1 MRPTSAPPH
10 PDAHTALHDAVPPR
24 TSLPFPERTLTLHL
38 PYTYL
43 TLTLRTNRQSTPRRD
58 TDAISSTLFAA
69 VAAFAWPEAGG
80 AASGMQRLV
89 CAYGLAFFAVDMF
102 PTLLTGDALAIVHH
116 VIAIGGYAKVL
127 FSPASESQ
135 VKKGGTI
142 QPFIGGVAV
151 GPTLQRKRLL
161 TFSVATLHRTFTL
174 SYE

>member
-1 MRPTSAPPH
+1 MPYRESPVSITMRPTSAPPIRLH
-10 PDAHTALHDAVPPR
+10 IQPYTTPCRHAHQYP
-24 TSLPFPERTLTLHL
+24 SLNVLL

-135 VKKGGTI
+135 VKKGV
-142 QPFIGGVAV
+142 PFNH
-151 GPTLQRKRLL
+151 
-161 TFSVATLHRTFTL
+161 S
-174 SYE
+174 